1 MSTGKNNV
9 HSSKRKVCN
18 ILPRKKPVHF
28 SNQEIYFE
36 HLLSFF
42 VFIMSFKKVMVSAI
56 LPMEK
61 GSGVCCILS
70 YHCFSLLKGRIK
82 YKWFFLSNL
91 PPEDFFLPFDE
102 ISMPWFCYVN
112 SVSHLHNSLSNSNI
126 SRINHH
132 ITDDLVCTI
141 FL

>member
-82 YKWFFLSNL
+82 YKRFFFYQTYHQKI
-91 PPEDFFLPFDE
+91 FF
-102 ISMPWFCYVN
+102 
-112 SVSHLHNSLSNSNI
+112 SLSMRFRCLDFVTSI
-126 SRINHH
+126 VSAIY
-132 ITDDLVCTI
+132 TI
-141 FL
+141 RCLILIFQE